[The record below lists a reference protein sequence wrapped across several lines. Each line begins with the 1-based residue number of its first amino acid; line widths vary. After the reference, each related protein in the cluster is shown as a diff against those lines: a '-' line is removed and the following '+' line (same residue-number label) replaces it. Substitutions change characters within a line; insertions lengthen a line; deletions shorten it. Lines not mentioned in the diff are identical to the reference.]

1 MNHHLFNPFENLSF
15 QPDICFLTG
24 KKLNGKDKFEVP
36 VFPKW
41 LIDRYHLENASLTML
56 EWNRMKYVDML
67 LPASSEVAEAINRLD
82 DLTRKAFEQGYDAVA
97 ELPELTIFQWMA
109 RVMYGVLY
117 QDFTYSISR
126 RAAKGSSFEVSRLMQ
141 HKLKNLLFM
150 LQSLIRP
157 VIFDGFT
164 PWSMKCYRVNISKD
178 ILNYKDETH
187 KLNFCLGMNGFGIAA
202 CLQDNGE
209 VAKFN
214 EDVIKAVGDA
224 TLHPAQF
231 EELYGR
237 FMYTNY
243 LLRELPDY
251 PITEKEDGILVFQ
264 LPDHPNKELP
274 KFAPWQDE
282 IYAQVLANMWEPWGI
297 PLKQIYTFPNSPISY
312 LVNEFTHQYIPAEQ
326 IKLDY

>member
-1 MNHHLFNPFENLSF
+1 MQQPPFNPFENLTF
-15 QPDICFLTG
+15 HPDICFLTG
-24 KKLNGKDKFEVP
+24 KKLADSQKFTVP

-41 LIDRYHLENASLTML
+41 LIERYHLENASLTML
-56 EWNRMKYVDML
+56 EWNKMKYADML
-67 LPASSEVAEAINRLD
+67 LPASEEVAKSIEALD
-82 DLTRKAFEQGYDAVA
+82 TVTQKAFEQGYEAVI

-126 RAAKGSSFEVSRLMQ
+126 RAAKGSDFQVSRLME

-157 VIFDGFT
+157 VVFEGFT

-187 KLNFCLGMNGFGIAA
+187 KLNFCLGMNGFSIAA

-214 EDVIKAVGDA
+214 EDVLKAVGDA

-251 PITEKEDGILVFQ
+251 PMTEKEEGTLVFH
-264 LPDHPNKELP
+264 LPEHPNKDLP
-274 KFAPWQDE
+274 KIATWQDE
-282 IYAQVLANMWEPWGI
+282 IFAQVLANMWEPWGI

-312 LVNEFTHQYIPAEQ
+312 LVNEFTHKFIPAKE